1 MTDETRRKI
10 DKAVKISL
18 IVVGLLLICNDVY
31 WRWYGG
37 SSSSAGNDV
46 CATME
51 SIQAEHSTARSELES
66 GSREVEAAKEH
77 VERAADAVGRSTE
90 AAQANARST
99 DELQS
104 LISECQGIVE
114 AQRRLIQDIDQEN
127 GIGEQ
132 EEPQG

>member
-18 IVVGLLLICNDVY
+18 IVANLVLVANGVY
-31 WRWYGG
+31 HWWHSR
-37 SSSSAGNDV
+37 SSTSAGNDV

-51 SIQAEHSTARSELES
+51 SIQAEHSAARSELES

-90 AAQANARST
+90 AVQANARST

-114 AQRRLIQDIDQEN
+114 AQRGLIQDIDQEN

>member
-1 MTDETRRKI
+1 MTDETEAKFY
-10 DKAVKISL
+10 KAAKVLL
-18 IVVGLLLICNDVY
+18 IAASLLLVGNDI
-31 WRWYGG
+31 WCWWQGR
-37 SSSSAGNDV
+37 SSTSAGNDV

-90 AAQANARST
+90 AAQTNARST

-114 AQRRLIQDIDQEN
+114 AQRGLIQDIDQEN

>member
-1 MTDETRRKI
+1 MTDETEAKFYKAAKI
-10 DKAVKISL
+10 LL
-18 IVVGLLLICNDVY
+18 IAASLLLVGNDVY
-31 WRWYGG
+31 WRWHGG
-37 SSSSAGNDV
+37 SSTSAGNDV

-114 AQRRLIQDIDQEN
+114 AQRGLIQDIDQEN

>member
-18 IVVGLLLICNDVY
+18 IIAGILLICNDVY
-31 WRWYGG
+31 HRYGG
-37 SSSSAGNDV
+37 SSRADV
-46 CATME
+46 HQDTTRAVE
-51 SIQAEHSTARSELES
+51 RIQAEHQSAASEIKSAGISINDAE
-66 GSREVEAAKEH
+66 EH

-114 AQRRLIQDIDQEN
+114 AQRGLIQDIDQEN

>member
-18 IVVGLLLICNDVY
+18 IIANLVLVANGVY
-31 WRWYGG
+31 HWWNGR
-37 SSSSAGNDV
+37 SSTSAGNDV

-66 GSREVEAAKEH
+66 GSREIEAAKEH

-114 AQRRLIQDIDQEN
+114 AQRGLIQDIDQEN